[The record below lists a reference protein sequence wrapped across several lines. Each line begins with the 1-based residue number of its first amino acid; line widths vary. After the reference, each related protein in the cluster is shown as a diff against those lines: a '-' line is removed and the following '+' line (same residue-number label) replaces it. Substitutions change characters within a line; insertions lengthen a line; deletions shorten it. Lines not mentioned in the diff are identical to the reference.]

1 MNSYRAEDYRAAWL
15 GLPVSHARF
24 GGGIVIGAVASRPD
38 PLVTV
43 HFASGY
49 KKSFRSSDAR
59 AELRSLLGL
68 GSFNPYGSHPVTLLE
83 NPARMQKALADA
95 QRRHERRYW
104 ALETDL
110 EDRLQR
116 AAGVFQTR
124 PRPRVDFS
132 AIAF

>member
-1 MNSYRAEDYRAAWL
+1 MQTYKAEDYRTAWL

-24 GGGIVIGAVASRPD
+24 GGGMVIGVVASRPE

-49 KKSFRSSDAR
+49 KKAFRSSAAR

-68 GSFNPYGSHPVTLLE
+68 GSSRPYGSDPVTLLE

-95 QRRHERRYW
+95 QHRHEWHYR

-110 EDRLQR
+110 EERLQR
-116 AAGVFQTR
+116 AAGIFQARTR
-124 PRPRVDFS
+124 PSVDFS
-132 AIAF
+132 AMAF